1 MLPAGWTEHFSKS
14 KQRPYYV
21 SIDGKTQW
29 EFPRENLETLH
40 VLERI
45 KHFYLSS
52 QQPECSFLNVLK
64 HFFFDE
70 VIYDLLSDYI
80 EDFKFSVLDLGCGSG
95 IDLGKWNR
103 LGATSYHG
111 IDNSDTCIKTLLSRD
126 IFNLSTKV
134 SCTCGDFTT
143 KETWNGIKKKFDVI
157 SLQYGLNYA
166 FYSRKS
172 AATLFSGMS
181 EALSSRGRILIT
193 VKDTSENDFECID
206 PNSNPTSWKT
216 PANLIQELANDSN
229 LEVGIQI
236 NLATFACFLGICT
249 ARSGLTRKSNFLERH
264 EDLLKR
270 TFPDIISNAAWNRAS
285 KCSIYVLRPLHSCV
299 AKGLENEFEQW
310 SNAQDMG
317 MLDALG

>member
-21 SIDGKTQW
+21 SCEGKTQW
-29 EFPRENLETLH
+29 EFPCENLETSS

-45 KHFYLSS
+45 KHFYLSF
-52 QQPECSFLNVLK
+52 QQPECSFLNILK

-70 VIYDLLSDYI
+70 VIYDLLSDYV

-111 IDNSDTCIKTLLSRD
+111 MDSSDTCIKTLLSRD

-134 SCTCGDFTT
+134 TCTCADFTQR
-143 KETWNGIKKKFDVI
+143 ETWKGIKKKFDVI
-157 SLQYGLNYA
+157 SLQYSINYA

-172 AATLFSGMS
+172 AANLFLGMS
-181 EALSSRGRILIT
+181 AALSSRGRILIT
-193 VKDTSENDFECID
+193 AKDTNENDFECID
-206 PNSNPTSWKT
+206 PKSDPTSWKT
-216 PANLIQELANDSN
+216 PANLIHELSSESN
-229 LEVGIQI
+229 LEVGLQL

-249 ARSGLTRKSNFLERH
+249 ARSGLTRKSNFVERH
-264 EDLLKR
+264 EHLLKR
-270 TFPDIISNAAWNRAS
+270 TFTDIIPSSAWNRAS
-285 KCSIYVLRPLHSCV
+285 KYSIFVLRPINSCV
-299 AKGLENEFEQW
+299 AKGLQNEIEQW
-310 SNAQDMG
+310 SNAQEIG